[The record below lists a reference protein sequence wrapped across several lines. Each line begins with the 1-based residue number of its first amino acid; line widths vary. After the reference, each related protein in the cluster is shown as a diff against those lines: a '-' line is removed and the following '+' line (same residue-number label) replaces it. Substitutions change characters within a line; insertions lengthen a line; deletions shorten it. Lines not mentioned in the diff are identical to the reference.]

1 MTHLLFQKLV
11 LSTVVF
17 FVVLVTALYGF
28 GELVVYF
35 EMWSTGVKER
45 VELAEDFGLGVLFV
59 IVVMPVS
66 FVLASMSGWIA
77 WRRFSR
83 LGQTNS
89 RTT

>member
-1 MTHLLFQKLV
+1 M

-17 FVVLVTALYGF
+17 LVVLVTALYGL

-45 VELAEDFGLGVLFV
+45 VELANDFGLGILFV
-59 IVVMPVS
+59 IVVIPVS
-66 FVLASMSGWIA
+66 FVLASISGWIA

-83 LGQTNS
+83 LGRKTA
-89 RTT
+89 